1 MRIFIQAISAFSAEI
16 ILPNA
21 ENMAYNLRKECG
33 D

>member
-1 MRIFIQAISAFSAEI
+1 LRRFAQVISACPAEI

-21 ENMAYNLRKECG
+21 EIRAYNLRKECG